1 MANNHTVKYQTCKTQ
16 VQSQIEEAFLKGT
29 KDEELGV
36 YCDIFSAKC
45 DAEGQG
51 GGVVTALLAKGL
63 EKGMFDSVIIVQRK
77 HGYNVE
83 VVVAKTAN
91 EVSAAR
97 GTIYLR
103 AQVIPKL
110 RELVK
115 QGAKRI
121 AVVCTPC
128 EILSARKIQQSVEGD
143 CEVVI
148 VGLFCFE
155 AFKVAKL
162 KQEVKTRL
170 DVDLDKIEKTQI
182 RKGKFTV
189 VLDGKEVSCRVKDLE
204 EATEKAC
211 RYCDDFTSQLADVS
225 VGSVGSQNG
234 YSTVIVRSEAGEKLV
249 ESLDCDKRAV
259 DKEEIAK
266 LSKFKRARAAE
277 SFATLNNHQ

>member
-1 MANNHTVKYQTCKTQ
+1 MANNHTEKYQKRKTQ
-16 VQSQIEEAFLKGT
+16 DLSQIKEAFLKGT
-29 KDEELGV
+29 KDEKLGV

-45 DAEGQG
+45 DGEWQG

-63 EKGMFDSVIIVQRK
+63 EKGMFDAAIIVQRK
-77 HGYNVE
+77 HGYNAE
-83 VVVAKTAN
+83 VVAAKTAG

-103 AQVIPKL
+103 VQVIPKL
-110 RELVK
+110 QELVK

-121 AVVCTPC
+121 VVVCTPC
-128 EILSARKIQQSVEGD
+128 EVLSARKIQQSVEGD

-155 AFKVAKL
+155 AFNVAKL

-182 RKGKFTV
+182 RKGKFTA
-189 VLDGKEVSCRVKDLE
+189 VLDGKEVSCKVKDLE
-204 EATEKAC
+204 QATEKAC
-211 RYCDDFTSQLADVS
+211 RYCDDFTSKLADVS
-225 VGSVGSQNG
+225 VGSVGSKKG
-234 YSTVIVRSEAGEKLV
+234 YSTVIVRSEAGQKLV

-266 LSKFKRARAAE
+266 LSKSKRVRATE
-277 SFATLNNHQ
+277 SFATLNNRQ